1 MRKTTTTWRRLQNG
15 QWKQSIT
22 LTVPYPRPVL
32 ELLEKLAK
40 TPPTPVQATDSQ
52 SSVERRV

>member
-1 MRKTTTTWRRLQNG
+1 MRKTTTTWRRLTNG

-32 ELLEKLAK
+32 ELLEKLSK
-40 TPPTPVQATDSQ
+40 TPVAHEPPK
-52 SSVERRV
+52 